1 GYQNKEV
8 KNLNLRNWTCPNCG
22 VQHDRDKNAATILSK
37 KDFDCWHNQLNCGTH
52 RDSLVNFTP
61 LGVTTQESPAFRHG
75 ECQRGLCM
83 GDSV

>member
-1 GYQNKEV
+1 
-8 KNLNLRNWTCPNCG
+8 
-22 VQHDRDKNAATILSK
+22 LSK

-75 ECQRGLCM
+75 ECQLSLYVRKGVGF
-83 GDSV
+83 GDHENDYKNSLTKIITLI